1 MLTVTKTSVRRDE
14 RALVAQP
21 YGEHRESAGS
31 WPGRGWL
38 AGGDDLG
45 EVRAAAQD
53 ESPRWK

>member
-1 MLTVTKTSVRRDE
+1 MLTMTKTSVRREE

-21 YGEHRESAGS
+21 YGEHRDSAGS

-38 AGGDDLG
+38 AGDLHG

-53 ESPRWK
+53 DGPCWK